1 MVGCKYIANGNPSFW
16 LYLNQ
21 AVSYMFRRFFKNPQ
35 IGILFDI
42 FIGVVIYVILII
54 TLVNVESISD
64 QSALTTYSNAFW
76 YSIVTL
82 TTVGYGDLFPATIY
96 GRFIGAVF
104 VLLSLSVHI
113 VLIGTFVNLMSTI
126 KENRKLGLG
135 GTSYTD
141 HAIIIGWNDFG
152 KMVVEQLMGVGK
164 KIVVVTD
171 NKLEVE
177 HIYETYD
184 TKNIFVFYNDLK
196 NFEALGKINI
206 TQSSIVFVN
215 LPDDTDKLVW
225 IVNIRKVYPD
235 LEFVVTLENGDLKHT
250 FINAG
255 VTNTIS
261 KHEISSKLLAS
272 YMFEPDVA
280 SYSESIMSFAQ
291 SDGDYDIKQFL
302 VTPSNPYVGKTY
314 QETFFELKKKYNSVL
329 IGITKRDKYGNKR
342 LIKNPLGD
350 LKIGMG
356 DYLIVILN
364 GKAFKLLKKI
374 FNVEEGV
381 FKSKKKS

>member
-1 MVGCKYIANGNPSFW
+1 
-16 LYLNQ
+16 
-21 AVSYMFRRFFKNPQ
+21 MFRRFFKNPQ
-35 IGILFDI
+35 LGILFDI
-42 FIGVVIYVILII
+42 FVGVVIYVILLI
-54 TLVNVESISD
+54 TLVRVESISD

-82 TTVGYGDLFPATIY
+82 TTVGYGDLFPATVY

-126 KENRKLGLG
+126 KENRKLGLAG
-135 GTSYTD
+135 INFTD
-141 HAIIIGWNDFG
+141 HAIVIGWDDFG

-164 KIVVVTD
+164 KIVIVTD
-171 NKLEVE
+171 NKLELE

-196 NFEALGKINI
+196 NFEALEKVNI
-206 TQSSIVFVN
+206 THSSIVFVN

-235 LEFVVTLENGDLKHT
+235 LEFVVTLENGDLKNT
-250 FINAG
+250 FISAG

-364 GKAFKLLKKI
+364 GKAFKLLKKV

-381 FKSKKKS
+381 FKNKKKS